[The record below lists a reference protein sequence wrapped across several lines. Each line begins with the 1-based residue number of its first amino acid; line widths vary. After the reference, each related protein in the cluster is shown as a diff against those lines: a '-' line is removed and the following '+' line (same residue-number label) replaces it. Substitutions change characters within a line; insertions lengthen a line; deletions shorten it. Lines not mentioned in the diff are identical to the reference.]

1 MTDEKVINKDKKID
15 GDKFWSED
23 FSILYQTDRLTE
35 FFPNYQM
42 TMIEKLNALTR
53 LGIYLGVVL
62 SLLLRNY
69 LYLYIIIIGFLGT
82 FFVYKTQLNNLELYF
97 NSYNS
102 QRNKNNERIL
112 LDKPCTRPTVNNPM
126 MNFNII
132 TDKRDRTKACTSW
145 DSKKVKEEIENKFNY
160 NLYRNVSDLYGKNNS
175 QRQYYTMPSTTM
187 PNDQTAFAKW
197 CYNTGPT
204 CKERT
209 LYCAPIYSPL
219 KDTSDAHKYVPKQF

>member
-1 MTDEKVINKDKKID
+1 MTDKKVLNKNKDID
-15 GDKFWSED
+15 GDKFWSEN
-23 FSILYQTDRLTE
+23 FSIIYQSDRLTE

-53 LGIYLGVVL
+53 MSIYLGIVL
-62 SLLLRNY
+62 SILLRNY
-69 LYLYIIIIGFLGT
+69 LYLYIIVIGFLGSY
-82 FFVYKTQLNNLELYF
+82 FVYKTQLDNLELYF
-97 NSYNS
+97 NSYDS
-102 QRNKNNERIL
+102 KRNRSNERIL
-112 LDKPCTRPTVNNPM
+112 LDKPCTKPTVNNPM

-132 TDKRDRTKACTSW
+132 TDKRDRSKACDSW
-145 DSKKVKEEIENKFNY
+145 NSKEVKKEIEDKFNY

-204 CKERT
+204 CKERS
-209 LYCAPIYSPL
+209 LYCAPIYSPV
-219 KDTSDAHKYVPKQF
+219 KDNTNVRKYVPQQF

>member
-1 MTDEKVINKDKKID
+1 MNNKDID
-15 GDKFWSED
+15 SDKFWLDD
-23 FSILYQTDRLTE
+23 FTILYQSNRLVE

-53 LGIYLGVVL
+53 LSIYLGIIL
-62 SLLLRNY
+62 SLLLKNY
-69 LYLYIIIIGFLGT
+69 IYLYIIIIGFLFT
-82 FFVYKTQLNNLELYF
+82 FFIYKTQLNNIELYF

-102 QRNKNNERIL
+102 LQNKNNVRHL
-112 LDKPCTRPTVNNPM
+112 LEETCTKPSTNNPM

-132 TDKRDRTKACTSW
+132 TDKRDKPKACENVENNII
-145 DSKKVKEEIENKFNY
+145 KNEIENKFNN
-160 NLYRNVSDLYGKNNS
+160 NLYRDVSDLYGKNNS

-204 CKERT
+204 CKEKT
-209 LYCAPIYSPL
+209 LYCAPIYSPVN
-219 KDTSDAHKYVPKQF
+219 DTSDVYKYIPKQF